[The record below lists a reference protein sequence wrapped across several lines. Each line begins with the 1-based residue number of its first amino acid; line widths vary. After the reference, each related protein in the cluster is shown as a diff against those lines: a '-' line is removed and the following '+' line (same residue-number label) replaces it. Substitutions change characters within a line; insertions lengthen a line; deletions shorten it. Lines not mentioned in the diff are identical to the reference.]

1 VERWPPNRDV
11 ADLDQVVGDGDL
23 VGDLLAVERL
33 VAGLRP
39 LLADDH
45 ELPGDLHVFDGV
57 VVAGRVG
64 EAEVHRDLAVTG
76 GQVLGLGRL
85 IDVDEQRPPL
95 NQGPPGAREAVEPGG
110 EDPVPLGVE
119 GVHPVGA
126 WDLVHVGLVPHF
138 RPGLLA
144 AGDLDHGG
152 RGRVLGVAD
161 VVVGGDDHLLADLDA
176 VVGQGVPEDLYGDAG
191 HWSQL
196 GSAVIAW
203 RGPAPRRNTN

>member
-64 EAEVHRDLAVTG
+64 ETEVHVHLAVG
-76 GQVLGLGRL
+76 VAQVLGLAGPVE
-85 IDVDEQRPPL
+85 VDAG
-95 NQGPPGAREAVEPGG
+95 GPPGVA
-110 EDPVPLGVE
+110 DQ
-119 GVHPVGA
+119 VH
-126 WDLVHVGLVPHF
+126 
-138 RPGLLA
+138 GLLGA
-144 AGDLDHGG
+144 APP
-152 RGRVLGVAD
+152 VKAP
-161 VVVGGDDHLLADLDA
+161 DA
-176 VVGQGVPEDLYGDAG
+176 RQGVDRLR
-191 HWSQL
+191 H
-196 GSAVIAW
+196 GSVFALFGFQSVLCILI
-203 RGPAPRRNTN
+203 